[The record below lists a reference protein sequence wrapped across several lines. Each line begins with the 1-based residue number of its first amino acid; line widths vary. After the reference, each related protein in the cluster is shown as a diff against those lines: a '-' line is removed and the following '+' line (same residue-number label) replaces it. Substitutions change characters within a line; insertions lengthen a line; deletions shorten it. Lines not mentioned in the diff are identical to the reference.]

1 MFSGK
6 NTQAVLCS
14 AMFSV
19 LLSSCAWFDGK
30 TAETAPNHSWFQGEN
45 YGTKGSSDAELATVA
60 YSQGKFEDAENYV
73 IQALTLNPRQPQALM
88 VGALVYEKTGR
99 LNRARQYYE
108 DLTIVGTEEMTIL
121 GTKDGAPERMSD
133 VARRRLRYLNMMQSD
148 IMIEDKD
155 GVMTFNISQEAAQ
168 RQGKSAMEAALFVR
182 EQKLIAENKA
192 ASAADIQAVEVLF
205 NDNEKN
211 IISRFL
217 TMKELAEKDLI
228 TKQEFLDG
236 RQANIG
242 GLLPLTNIP
251 PAEGIQAPVP
261 SPDLIIERIDSLK
274 EAVEARAITPQEF
287 SSERDLIVEAILPP
301 NPRQRMK
308 PQAPAKDI
316 LTAAKNLRKLD
327 VIRDLGLITKN
338 EQMKEKQAIENY
350 LGINRADAKKA
361 PTPAKAEA
369 KAKDNAPVPQ
379 NLLKIQPEA
388 VAAPA
393 ANAAAPK
400 VETAV
405 IQEEVI
411 IPEVSSPF

>member
-1 MFSGK
+1 
-6 NTQAVLCS
+6 
-14 AMFSV
+14 
-19 LLSSCAWFDGK
+19 
-30 TAETAPNHSWFQGEN
+30 
-45 YGTKGSSDAELATVA
+45 
-60 YSQGKFEDAENYV
+60 
-73 IQALTLNPRQPQALM
+73 
-88 VGALVYEKTGR
+88 
-99 LNRARQYYE
+99 
-108 DLTIVGTEEMTIL
+108 
-121 GTKDGAPERMSD
+121 
-133 VARRRLRYLNMMQSD
+133 
-148 IMIEDKD
+148 
-155 GVMTFNISQEAAQ
+155 
-168 RQGKSAMEAALFVR
+168 
-182 EQKLIAENKA
+182 
-192 ASAADIQAVEVLF
+192 
-205 NDNEKN
+205 
-211 IISRFL
+211 
-217 TMKELAEKDLI
+217 MKELAEKDLI

-327 VIRDLGLITKN
+327 VIRDLGLITKS

-388 VAAPA
+388 VAAPT